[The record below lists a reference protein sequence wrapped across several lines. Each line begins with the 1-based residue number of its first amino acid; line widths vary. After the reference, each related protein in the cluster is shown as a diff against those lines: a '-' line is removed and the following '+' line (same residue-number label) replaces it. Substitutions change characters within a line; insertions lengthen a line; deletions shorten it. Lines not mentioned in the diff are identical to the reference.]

1 MQKAKTKNTLN
12 LKLGMGERAAG
23 REGSWTPTGC
33 QSFNPVRVRRE
44 ILSSPRSVVARKQGS
59 QKSSKICSHRVNTY
73 MVMIQM
79 KAHYMTSESTFFI
92 LYLEEH
98 YRKRS
103 CCLDVNSDYD
113 SNLASTYG

>member
-33 QSFNPVRVRRE
+33 QSFNPVGVRRE

-59 QKSSKICSHRVNTY
+59 QKSNKLPQITQLVSGRAEFGTQSEL
-73 MVMIQM
+73 
-79 KAHYMTSESTFFI
+79 KA
-92 LYLEEH
+92 
-98 YRKRS
+98 
-103 CCLDVNSDYD
+103 
-113 SNLASTYG
+113 